1 MLGSRLQG
9 VILPSKQERLWGELT
24 ARNRTVPSTFPQRWG
39 ALDTRPSPCPLR
51 SQKSL
56 PNSCPKDP
64 PCLVRP
70 GTLAFIHFSSAF
82 QSTPVPSHS

>member
-39 ALDTRPSPCPLR
+39 ALDTRPSPCPSR

-70 GTLAFIHFSSAF
+70 GTPAFIHFSSAF